1 MNNKKIITL
10 LLLAGVASTAMAGQ
24 PITYTDWTTT
34 SGGGTT
40 SGSASGTLTLSS
52 GTVNISY
59 SGELAFAQVNNTGIQ
74 YWTEPNPASLPYTGN
89 ALVGNAPATSDIVAL
104 QELGGSRIVDT
115 INFSQAVLNPIMLI
129 NSLGQPNIG
138 VSYDFN
144 QPFTLLSAGQ
154 GYWGG
159 TSTSLTASGNILTGY
174 EGAGAIEFLGDVSS
188 ISWTTTGGEY
198 WNGFTI
204 GAVTQQ
210 TTGVPDGGTTL
221 GLLGMSASCLLGL
234 RRKK

>member
-1 MNNKKIITL
+1 
-10 LLLAGVASTAMAGQ
+10 MAAQ
-24 PITYTDWTTT
+24 PITYTDWTAD
-34 SGGGTT
+34 SGSGTT

-59 SGELAFAQVNNTGIQ
+59 SGELDFAQLNNTGTQ
-74 YWTEPNPASLPYTGN
+74 FWTEPNPTSLPYTGN
-89 ALVGNAPATSDIVAL
+89 ALIGNVPATSDIVAL
-104 QELGGSRIVDT
+104 QELGGSSIVDT
-115 INFSQAVLNPIMLI
+115 ITFSKAILNPIMLI
-129 NSLGQPNIG
+129 NSLGNPSDG

-154 GYWGG
+154 SFWGG
-159 TSTSLTASGNILTGY
+159 TSTSLTALGNNLTGA
-174 EGAGAIEFLGDVSS
+174 EGSGAIEFLGDVSS
-188 ISWTTTGGEY
+188 ISWTTVNGEG

-210 TTGVPDGGTTL
+210 TTGVPDGGITL
-221 GLLGMSASCLLGL
+221 ALLGMTSSCLLGL